1 LPDVGH
7 AAVAVY
13 TVVDYPGHEQGEKEL
28 ADGLDADEQGRL
40 YRVLL
45 EAADVYREF
54 FQHCAPSF
62 AARARRFSVMRP
74 KYAETERSSSSVKP
88 LYIASSTSVNT
99 ST

>member
-1 LPDVGH
+1 MLGQ
-7 AAVAVY
+7 AALVAVY
-13 TVVDYPGHEQGEKEL
+13 AVVDYPGHEQGEKEL
-28 ADGLDADEQGRL
+28 AHGLDADEQGRL